1 MAEESFRIVESSYLL
16 SAVKLSQCKKDDLK
30 EIAFIGRSNVGKSS
44 LINSLCNHRGLAM
57 VSREP
62 GKTRT
67 INYFS
72 IRSKQ
77 AVDGAGDAGESE
89 QNWYLVDLPG
99 YGFAKT
105 SHENRDAWSG
115 FIADYAANSRHLA
128 LMCLLID
135 LRHPQLPIDKKA
147 YQWLRGLGMPL
158 QVIGTKADKLGQ
170 SDRQKN
176 IRTIAHEYPGDYPP
190 LMYSSKNHLNRQA
203 LLQVIQGFVV
213 DPQEASHA

>member
-1 MAEESFRIVESSYLL
+1 
-16 SAVKLSQCKKDDLK
+16 
-30 EIAFIGRSNVGKSS
+30 
-44 LINSLCNHRGLAM
+44 M

-105 SHENRDAWSG
+105 GHENRDAWSG

-190 LMYSSKNHLNRQA
+190 LIYSSKNHLNRQA
-203 LLQVIQGFVV
+203 LLQVIQSFVV
-213 DPQEASHA
+213 DPQEAPHA

>member
-1 MAEESFRIVESSYLL
+1 MEQERFRIVESKYLL
-16 SAVKLSQCKKDDLK
+16 SAVNPSQMKKDKKK

-67 INYFS
+67 INYFA
-72 IRSKQ
+72 IRSRRDL
-77 AVDGAGDAGESE
+77 VGGGDAQTTE
-89 QNWYLVDLPG
+89 QHWYLVDLPG

-105 SHENRDAWSG
+105 GGQNREAWSK
-115 FIADYAANSRHLA
+115 FIAEYVENSKDLA

-135 LRHPQLPIDKKA
+135 LRHPALPIDAKA

-158 QVIGTKADKLGQ
+158 QVIGTKADKLNQ
-170 SDRQKN
+170 QDKQKN
-176 IRTIAHEYPGDYPP
+176 LRELAQNYPADYPP
-190 LMYSSKNHLNRQA
+190 LMYSSLKHTNRER
-203 LLQVIQGFVV
+203 LLSVIETFI
-213 DPQEASHA
+213 DEEEA